1 MATINLGRIKPV
13 FQGAYN
19 DLLSLI
25 AYSIAVINP
34 SKSEGWSSTV
44 EQAKSYGKMV
54 LLSNLK
60 VHKEQNPRRN
70 FFFKTDDVKNLSNKL
85 VYLNKIFKLKNE
97 IKLVKKELKRVKF
110 KKYKF
115 AREYIKL
122 VKTLV
127 N

>member
-1 MATINLGRIKPV
+1 MP
-13 FQGAYN
+13 YN

-60 VHKEQNPRRN
+60 VHKEQNPKRN
-70 FFFKTDDVKNLSNKL
+70 FFFKTDDVKNLSKKL
-85 VYLNKIFKLKNE
+85 VYLNKIFKLPNE
-97 IKLVKKELKRVKF
+97 IKLVKKELKKVRF
-110 KKYKF
+110 KKYEF
-115 AREYIKL
+115 VESIL
-122 VKTLV
+122 

>member
-1 MATINLGRIKPV
+1 MP
-13 FQGAYN
+13 YN

-60 VHKEQNPRRN
+60 VHKEQNPKRN
-70 FFFKTDDVKNLSNKL
+70 FFFKTDDVKNLSKKL
-85 VYLNKIFKLKNE
+85 VYLNKIFKLPNE
-97 IKLVKKELKRVKF
+97 IKLVKKELKKVRF
-110 KKYKF
+110 KKYEF
-115 AREYIKL
+115 VREYIKL